1 MLIQAS
7 AKQLNLIFET
17 DFQIANDNPKS
28 SASQTIAQSMYKQCL
43 KTASK
48 NQTIP
53 LLIVFAF
60 LGDSNLL
67 DFQPKNKKPRRIAGF
82 LGLFCIKMRALRQLR
97 RPDLNHKSLKTYIW
111 VFKLF
116 LSHCLQFQF
125 FCGIISITSKSR
137 CERVMTMERIFN
149 ITGSCNPQQH
159 YMVNLDSRL
168 AEIKKMIDR
177 GDYFTINRG
186 R

>member
-1 MLIQAS
+1 MGLMSYRLHALSFLSLATKIKRS
-7 AKQLNLIFET
+7 TNGKR
-17 DFQIANDNPKS
+17 
-28 SASQTIAQSMYKQCL
+28 
-43 KTASK
+43 
-48 NQTIP
+48 TIP
-53 LLIVFAF
+53 IENGTLK
-60 LGDSNLL
+60 GRN
-67 DFQPKNKKPRRIAGF
+67 
-82 LGLFCIKMRALRQLR
+82 CIKITVLRQLR

-168 AEIKKMIDR
+168 AEIKKWSTVGIILQSIEEDSMGR
-177 GDYFTINRG
+177 RRYFVR
-186 R
+186 